1 MQVGD
6 LVRHWRC
13 DHGLGII
20 VATVLPLTGHV
31 HPKQETETNHNVV
44 WPDGEC
50 GWYTTCR
57 LQKVAKCK

>member
-1 MQVGD
+1 MKVGS
-6 LVRHWRC
+6 LVKHWRC
-13 DHGLGII
+13 DHGLGLI
-20 VATVLPLTGHV
+20 VETIDENKMYEANHKVL
-31 HPKQETETNHNVV
+31 

>member
-1 MQVGD
+1 MKVGD

-20 VATVLPLTGHV
+20 VATVLPLIGHV
-31 HPKQETETNHNVV
+31 HPKQETETNHKVV
-44 WPDGEC
+44 WPDGEY

>member
-1 MQVGD
+1 MKVGD

-20 VATVLPLTGHV
+20 VAIVLPLTGHV
-31 HPKQETETNHNVV
+31 HPKQETETNHKVV
-44 WPDGEC
+44 WPDGEY

-57 LQKVAKCK
+57 LEKVAK